1 MANERRDCQLGAEAR
16 DHVDMIGEHRDFMH
30 MHCRPFSSNPN
41 NFEDVARINSVDAS
55 RTQPGMPCN
64 VGEDTKGSM
73 PHVIR
78 G

>member
-1 MANERRDCQLGAEAR
+1 MANERRDSQLGAEAR

-30 MHCRPFSSNPN
+30 VHCRPFSRSPN
-41 NFEDVARINSVDAS
+41 NFEDVARIDSVDAS
-55 RTQPGMPCN
+55 RAQPSMPRN

-73 PHVIR
+73 GHVIS